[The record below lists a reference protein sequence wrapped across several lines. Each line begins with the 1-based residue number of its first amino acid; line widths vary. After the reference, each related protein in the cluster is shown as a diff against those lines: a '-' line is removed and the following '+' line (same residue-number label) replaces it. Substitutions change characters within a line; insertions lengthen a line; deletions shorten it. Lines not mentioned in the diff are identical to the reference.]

1 MVYKYGSLPQ
11 EQIHNEKERLKS
23 AIFILLPYRE
33 SSYALLDKYFESLL
47 FRING
52 LNELFM
58 HQPEIVTIMSI
69 LQAAR
74 YEDNFKI
81 YRKAILDAT
90 ALVDAIKECDSDV

>member
-1 MVYKYGSLPQ
+1 MNYKYGTLPQ
-11 EQIHNEKERLKS
+11 EQIHQEKEKLKS
-23 AIFILLPYRE
+23 AIFILLPYKE

-58 HQPEIVTIMSI
+58 HQSEIITLMSI
-69 LQAAR
+69 LEAAR
-74 YEDNFKI
+74 REENFKV

-90 ALVDAIKECDSDV
+90 ALVDAIKECDCDV